1 MKSNDVKI
9 TVVTSINIANLIN
22 GSLDVSALN
31 LLLKNDIKVY
41 NFQNLHAK
49 IYLFDKM
56 NAIITSANLT
66 NSAMFKNYEY
76 GVKINNDDSLSIIY
90 NDFKQMIDESNQI
103 TLDDIDN
110 INIKIEYHKK
120 EKTIVSKDNDDS
132 IIIINNI
139 NEAFGDNWVDN
150 IFILLNKIPNS
161 EFSLSDVYLLE
172 DVLQEKYPN
181 NKHIRDKIR
190 QCLQKL
196 RDLGYIKFYGNGKY
210 KKLWKI
216 HN

>member
-1 MKSNDVKI
+1 MKSNNVKI

-49 IYLFDKM
+49 IYLFDKI

-76 GVKINNDDSLSIIY
+76 GVKINNDDALSIIY
-90 NDFKQMIDESNQI
+90 NDFKQMIDGSNQI

-120 EKTIVSKDNDDS
+120 EKTIVSNDNDDS